1 MQKKPRVAAIA
12 RISAIAVLVYVAY
25 LAVTSAPLGW
35 SRVAT
40 GPFSV
45 ALPPGWRYERASG
58 IDSFVGD
65 FVGDGIRLQFD
76 YGQYGGMP
84 SYDAATHDLQD
95 ARIDFRPARILR
107 SREPQGIVAV
117 DIAYTDAFKRFA
129 TGRSH
134 LSIAGS
140 APSADQDR
148 IETIFRSVRFR
159 SNRLWR
165 LISGGER

>member
-1 MQKKPRVAAIA
+1 MQKKPRAAVIA
-12 RISAIAVLVYVAY
+12 RISALAVLIYVAY
-25 LAVTSAPLGW
+25 LAATSPPLGW
-35 SRVAT
+35 SRVDT

-58 IDSFVGD
+58 IDSFVGY
-65 FVGDGIRLQFD
+65 FVGDGIRLLFD

-84 SYDAATHDLQD
+84 SDAATHDLQD

-159 SNRLWR
+159 SSRLWR
-165 LISGGER
+165 LISGDGR